1 MIRFKDAD
9 PLKAMDRG
17 VRHCRDPAECARLL
31 FKGSFKGSFK
41 GAEILKRMI
50 RFGLQ
55 GVGLQGV
62 RDLEKMIRF
71 KDSDPLKAVSRTLT
85 P

>member
-31 FKGSFKGSFK
+31 FKGSFK